1 MTFRPDSPLNRLILL
16 WPGVP
21 IAACALGYVLAT
33 IEISR
38 TRESSFAALAIAMG
52 CGLALSLGLLF
63 HTFFIAWLE
72 VTVRPEGIG
81 FRPIGFA
88 WLGRQ
93 PKLVPWSLI
102 QATREVVTRDGG
114 HLTIAATTEVFQVPR
129 ALFREDTYVEL
140 VRALSRADVGR
151 SEEPRSSMGA
161 AA

>member
-140 VRALSRADVGR
+140 VRALSRADLTSGDQ
-151 SEEPRSSMGA
+151 PSSSIRA

>member
-88 WLGRQ
+88 SG
-93 PKLVPWSLI
+93 PGP
-102 QATREVVTRDGG
+102 E
-114 HLTIAATTEVFQVPR
+114 
-129 ALFREDTYVEL
+129 
-140 VRALSRADVGR
+140 
-151 SEEPRSSMGA
+151 
-161 AA
+161 

>member
-114 HLTIAATTEVFQVPR
+114 HLTIAATTEVFEVPR

-140 VRALSRADVGR
+140 VRALSRADLSRGD
-151 SEEPRSSMGA
+151 EPGSSIRA

>member
-52 CGLALSLGLLF
+52 CGLALSLGRLF
-63 HTFFIAWLE
+63 HTFFIAWLA
-72 VTVRPEGIG
+72 VTVRPQRIR

-88 WLGRQ
+88 WVGRQ
-93 PKLVPWSLI
+93 PKLVPRPLVH
-102 QATREVVTRDGG
+102 ATRAG
-114 HLTIAATTEVFQVPR
+114 I
-129 ALFREDTYVEL
+129 
-140 VRALSRADVGR
+140 SRRGR
-151 SEEPRSSMGA
+151 LLDR
-161 AA
+161 

>member
-140 VRALSRADVGR
+140 VRALSRADQTSGDQSTPSIR
-151 SEEPRSSMGA
+151 A

>member
-102 QATREVVTRDGG
+102 QATREVVTREGG

-140 VRALSRADVGR
+140 VRALSRSDLTRGDQ
-151 SEEPRSSMGA
+151 PSSSIRA

>member
-140 VRALSRADVGR
+140 VRALSRSDRGR